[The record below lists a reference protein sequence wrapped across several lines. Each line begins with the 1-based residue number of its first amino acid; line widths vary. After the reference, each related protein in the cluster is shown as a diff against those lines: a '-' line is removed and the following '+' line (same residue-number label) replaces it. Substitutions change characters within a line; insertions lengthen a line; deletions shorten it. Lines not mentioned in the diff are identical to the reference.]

1 MGSGM
6 AWSRSHYDEVLVMKG
21 YSLRFYMHENRRH
34 RGVLLYEWLLE
45 QAKKRGIHGGSAFR
59 AIAGYGR
66 HGVLH
71 EQTFFELA
79 GDVTVMVEFIV
90 EDAEAETL
98 LEIVREDGAPLFWV
112 KFQAEFGTS
121 QG

>member
-1 MGSGM
+1 
-6 AWSRSHYDEVLVMKG
+6 MKG

-90 EDAEAETL
+90 DGAEAETL